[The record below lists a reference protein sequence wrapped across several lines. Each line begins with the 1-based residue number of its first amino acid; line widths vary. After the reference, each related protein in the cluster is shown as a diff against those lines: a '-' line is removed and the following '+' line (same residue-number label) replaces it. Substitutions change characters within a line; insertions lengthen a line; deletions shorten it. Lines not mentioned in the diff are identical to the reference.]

1 MTPIRVTFVLTHPIQ
16 YYSPWFRQ
24 IAAHAPDLALTV
36 IYATEPNAEQQGVGF
51 GRTISWDTPLREG
64 YRSVVVRASQPTDR
78 IDSSH
83 FWGLDVPQV
92 GEAIR
97 ETRPDV
103 VVVTGWYSVTLIRAV
118 IACRRL
124 GVPTLCRGD
133 SHLGSAPAG
142 WRRRLWRLK
151 TGWMLGRFDGHL
163 APGTRAREYL
173 TQFGAPDYRVFDV
186 PHGVDNDMFAARA
199 ARYQA
204 PEERNRIRREWGIA
218 PNAFVPLFV
227 GKLTEGKRPLDFIEA
242 AALAGG
248 GHALV
253 VGSGDLDGAIRTH
266 AEHHGLPLTMTG
278 FLNQQ
283 ELSRAYAAADCLV
296 LPSGGETWGLVV
308 NEALASGLPAIV
320 SDACGCAPDL
330 ITPHTGRLFATGDV
344 AALAAS
350 LQDLRVQITSS
361 GSLAS
366 ACQEHAAAFS
376 LTAMTRGLALACRSV
391 LRRSAQPAGEINPP
405 YAPQRIIACCGQM
418 VIVSGLERM
427 TFGVLR
433 ALREQGAAVHCV
445 VNSWENHRITP
456 IAEAMGATWSAGP
469 YWYALSRPTSPLAS
483 VRMVWEV
490 MRVSGHLLREARA
503 QNPTHVLLPDFKA
516 VLRNAPALAWLRLRG
531 VKVIMRLGNPPDRGA
546 FYRIVWRTA
555 VAPFVDR
562 LVCNSQ
568 FTENELAAHGVP
580 AEKIITISNAAPPR
594 TAAWDSDVDRVA
606 GRIIY
611 IGQIIPVKGVDLLLE
626 AVAALRERGRDVT
639 LDVVGALDG
648 WETPAD
654 RGYRQ
659 RLRDRAAAPDLQGA
673 VAFLGHREDVPSLM
687 KRASLHCCPSRP
699 EMREGFGLV
708 VLEAKLA
715 GLPSVVGRSGALPE
729 LIDHGRNGWVCDP
742 LAVTTLAEG
751 LDVFLSDPDR
761 LRNAGR
767 LARESAAAYSQ
778 ARFDNAWRSVFAV
791 DLANVHASYAR

>member
-1 MTPIRVTFVLTHPIQ
+1 MTPVRVTFVLTHPIQ
-16 YYSPWFRQ
+16 YYSPWFRH
-24 IAAHAPDLALTV
+24 IAAHAPDLSLTV
-36 IYATEPNAEQQGVGF
+36 IYATEPSPEQQGVGF
-51 GRTISWDTPLREG
+51 GQAVSWDTPLREG
-64 YRSVVVRASQPTDR
+64 YRSVVVRPSQPTDQ
-78 IDSSH
+78 IDSCH

-92 GEAIR
+92 GQAIA

-118 IACRRL
+118 MACRRL

-133 SHLGSAPAG
+133 SHIGSAPVG
-142 WRRRLWRLK
+142 WRRRLWRVK

-163 APGTRAREYL
+163 APGTRARQYL
-173 TQFGAPDYRVFDV
+173 TQFGAPAYRVFDV

-218 PNAFVPLFV
+218 PDAFVPLFV

-248 GHALV
+248 CHPLV
-253 VGSGDLDGAIRTH
+253 VGSGELDSAIRAD
-266 AEHHGLPLTMTG
+266 AERRGVPLTMTG

-330 ITPHTGRLFATGDV
+330 ISPHTGRVFATGDI

-350 LQDLRVQITSS
+350 LHGLRAQITSN
-361 GSLAS
+361 GSLALP
-366 ACQEHAAAFS
+366 CQEHAAAFS
-376 LTAMTRGLALACRSV
+376 LTAMTRGLTLACRSV
-391 LRRSAQPAGEINPP
+391 LRRSAQPVGEVNPP
-405 YAPQRIIACCGQM
+405 DAPQRIIACCGQM

-427 TFGVLR
+427 TFAVLR

-456 IAEAMGATWSAGP
+456 IAEAMGASWSAGP
-469 YWYALSRPTSPLAS
+469 YWYPLSRAASPLAV

-490 MRVSGHLLREARA
+490 MHVSGHLLREARA

-516 VLRNAPALAWLRLRG
+516 VLRNALALAWLRLRG
-531 VKVIMRLGNPPDRGA
+531 VKVIMRLGNPPDRGS
-546 FYRIVWRTA
+546 FYRLLWRTA
-555 VAPFVDR
+555 IAPFVDR
-562 LVCNSQ
+562 FVCNSQ
-568 FTENELAAHGVP
+568 FTENELAAHGV
-580 AEKIITISNAAPPR
+580 ARGKIVTIPNAAPPR
-594 TAAWDSDVDRVA
+594 TASWDTDAERVP

-611 IGQIIPVKGVDLLLE
+611 VGQIIPMKGVDLLLE
-626 AVAALRERGRDVT
+626 AVATLRAHGRDVS

-654 RGYRQ
+654 LGYRQ
-659 RLRDRAAAPDLQGA
+659 GLRDRASAPDLNGS
-673 VAFLGHREDVPSLM
+673 VNFLGHREDVPMLM
-687 KRASLHCCPSRP
+687 KRASIHCCPSRP
-699 EMREGFGLV
+699 EVREGFGLV

-729 LIDHGRNGWVCDP
+729 LIDHGANGWICDP
-742 LAVTTLAEG
+742 VSAETIAEG
-751 LDVFLSDPDR
+751 LDRFLGEPDR
-761 LRNAGR
+761 LARSGC
-767 LARESAAAYSQ
+767 LARESASAYTQ
-778 ARFDNAWRSVFAV
+778 ARFDGAWRNVFAQ
-791 DLANVHASYAR
+791 DEASAHASYAR